1 MGQACAQQKPNVL
14 QKTDAL
20 SPPVSF
26 ADDGKV
32 LGPLENTLQQTE
44 QEFSS
49 QIFDSHSPTK
59 KKFDFIQH
67 YLKETD
73 IQKSNGTFPLSQHCS
88 LCAVNGFPG

>member
-14 QKTDAL
+14 QKTEAL

-49 QIFDSHSPTK
+49 QIFDSHSPPK
-59 KKFDFIQH
+59 K
-67 YLKETD
+67 
-73 IQKSNGTFPLSQHCS
+73 
-88 LCAVNGFPG
+88 